1 MGSEMC
7 IRDKA
12 IAQAVAYLAVAAK
25 SNSVYS
31 AVTNIAKRITETGS
45 LEVPMHIRNAPT
57 NMMKELDY
65 GADYNYAHNR
75 QDAFVPGESYLPES
89 LYGERYYFPVD
100 RGLEI
105 KIAAKLDHLR
115 RLNEESDFQRY
126 ESDVGDDNR

>member
-1 MGSEMC
+1 
-7 IRDKA
+7 
-12 IAQAVAYLAVAAK
+12 
-25 SNSVYS
+25 
-31 AVTNIAKRITETGS
+31 
-45 LEVPMHIRNAPT
+45 MHIRNAPT
-57 NMMKELDY
+57 NMMKELGY
-65 GADYNYAHNR
+65 GADYNYVHNR

-126 ESDVGDDNR
+126 KSDVGDDNR

>member
-1 MGSEMC
+1 
-7 IRDKA
+7 
-12 IAQAVAYLAVAAK
+12 
-25 SNSVYS
+25 
-31 AVTNIAKRITETGS
+31 
-45 LEVPMHIRNAPT
+45 MHIRNAPT
-57 NMMKELDY
+57 NMMKELGY

-105 KIAAKLDHLR
+105 KIASKLDHLR

-126 ESDVGDDNR
+126 ESDVGDDNCSSISVCNNRICFCASICNTIVCPLSSRITPL